1 MPDDLVSSGILF
13 LFFPV
18 QCTFFNDINEASEK
32 EADKHHNGHE
42 SIPAQSPEI
51 NRVGIKENDFHIKQY
66 EEDGNQK
73 ILDGH
78 RLAGIPE
85 LLDTTFKYLKFV

>member
-1 MPDDLVSSGILF
+1 MILFHQAFLF

-18 QCTFFNDINEASEK
+18 QGTFFDDINEASQK

-42 SIPAQSPEI
+42 SIPSQSPEI
-51 NRVGIKENDFHIKQY
+51 DRVGIKENHLHVKQNKQN
-66 EEDGNQK
+66 GNQK

-78 RLAGIPE
+78 GLTGIPE
-85 LLDTTFKYLKFV
+85 LLNTTFKYLELV